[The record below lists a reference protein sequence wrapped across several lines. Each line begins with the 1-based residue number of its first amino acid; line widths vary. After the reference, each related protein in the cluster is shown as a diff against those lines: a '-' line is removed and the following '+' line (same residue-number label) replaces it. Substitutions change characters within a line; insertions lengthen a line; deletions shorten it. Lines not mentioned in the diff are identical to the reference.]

1 MFIVYFLLIIYYLC
15 LFVNFTDLL
24 TNVFVILEEFFFFL
38 SRPVPLLLLC
48 SFRNV
53 QLLIFHVSANF
64 GIVRCKWISGQLL
77 KTNTQHAMTQN
88 HKNWLTIFS
97 NYSELAILF
106 ETWNFWSKQELKL
119 TKIEV
124 FWYIYDNLM
133 IFKHFH

>member
-15 LFVNFTDLL
+15 LFCKLYWPPHKRFCDTWG
-24 TNVFVILEEFFFFL
+24 IFFFL

-97 NYSELAILF
+97 NYFELAILF